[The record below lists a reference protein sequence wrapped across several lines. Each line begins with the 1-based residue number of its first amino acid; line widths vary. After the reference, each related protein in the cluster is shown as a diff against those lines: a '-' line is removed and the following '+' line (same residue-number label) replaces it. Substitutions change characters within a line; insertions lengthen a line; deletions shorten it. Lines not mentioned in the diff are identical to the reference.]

1 MQERPE
7 KLKSKVNMNEF
18 SLINRFFKSI
28 PQRRDDV
35 IFGIGDDA
43 ACLRLPPEKDL
54 VISCD
59 TLVADI
65 HFVADWDAYNI
76 AYKAVMAN
84 VSDIAAM
91 GGTPGW
97 LTLALTLP
105 AVDEVWLGRFAKGL
119 GDAMSQFN
127 LALIGGDTT
136 KGPLSMTIGIHGTVP
151 QNKAVRRS
159 GAKPGDFIFVS
170 GPLGAAAQAVALLD
184 NNDVDVNHKNSLMDA
199 LLYPKPRIDL
209 NRYLLQYASSAIDI
223 SDGLA
228 ADLNHI
234 LEQSQVGACLFW
246 DSIPVHPLL
255 ELYQGKKAV
264 EFAIKGGDDYEL
276 CLTVPAAQK
285 PDFIK
290 ALNDGGL
297 SCFPIG
303 MIEQQQGLRARLN
316 NGEIKII
323 NPGGYSHF

>member
-1 MQERPE
+1 
-7 KLKSKVNMNEF
+7 MNEF
-18 SLINRFFKSI
+18 ALINQFFKSI

-35 IFGIGDDA
+35 ILGIGDDA
-43 ACLRLPPEKDL
+43 ACLRLPSQKDL

-91 GGTPGW
+91 GGTPRW

-105 AVDEVWLGRFAKGL
+105 CVDKVWLERFAKGL
-119 GDAMSQFN
+119 GDAMAPFN

-151 QNKAVRRS
+151 QNQAIRRS

-170 GPLGAAAQAVALLD
+170 GPLGAAAQAVAFLD
-184 NNDVDVNHKNSLMDA
+184 KKDVDVNHKNSLMDA

-209 NRYLLQYASSAIDI
+209 NHYLLQYASSAIDI

-234 LEQSQVGACLFW
+234 LKASHVGACLLW
-246 DSIPVHPLL
+246 DSIPIHPLL
-255 ELYQGKKAV
+255 KQYQGKKAV

-285 PDFIK
+285 PHFIK
-290 ALNDGGL
+290 ALQEKGL

-316 NGEIKII
+316 NGDMITI
-323 NPGGYSHF
+323 NPSGYSHF